1 MYIGADLPF
10 YFLKSYHG
18 VGANILNDEIGL
30 FSHKKFALQYAFRQK
45 LFGGML
51 GVGLQAGMLSE
62 TFDGSKVDTEEPS
75 DNAFPSSEATGSAF
89 DLGAGLYY
97 THRNWYVGVS
107 AQHLTSPTVE
117 IGETSS
123 FKIEPTFYLTGGY
136 NIKLRN
142 PFLTIHPSMLA
153 RYDGTAYR
161 VDVSG
166 RVRYTNEKKI
176 LYAGAG
182 YSPTNSVTVMVGGSF
197 HGIILGYSYEIYT
210 SAISIGNGSHE
221 ICIGYQTDIN
231 MQKRGRN
238 KHKSVR
244 LL

>member
-1 MYIGADLPF
+1 
-10 YFLKSYHG
+10 
-18 VGANILNDEIGL
+18 
-30 FSHKKFALQYAFRQK
+30 
-45 LFGGML
+45 
-51 GVGLQAGMLSE
+51 
-62 TFDGSKVDTEEPS
+62 
-75 DNAFPSSEATGSAF
+75 
-89 DLGAGLYY
+89 
-97 THRNWYVGVS
+97 
-107 AQHLTSPTVE
+107 
-117 IGETSS
+117 
-123 FKIEPTFYLTGGY
+123 
-136 NIKLRN
+136 
-142 PFLTIHPSMLA
+142 MLA